1 MSTTDTFLTVDN
13 HLIIVA
19 WTTGM
24 QEIFGYEP
32 SEILG
37 KHVFVL
43 VPPEKADAA
52 VAMLT
57 QVKQKDGPSEREK
70 WLSTMRANGEVIA
83 EAAYGQILGFETE
96 RLHKS
101 GERVKLS
108 VDLLSIKN
116 MTGDHC
122 ATQIS
127 PIRR

>member
-13 HLIIVA
+13 HLIIVG

-57 QVKQKDGPSEREK
+57 QVKQKDGSSEREK

-83 EAAYGQILGFETE
+83 ETAYGQILGFESE
-96 RLHKS
+96 RLTKS

-108 VDLLSIKN
+108 IDLLSIKN

-127 PIRR
+127 PTRR

>member
-1 MSTTDTFLTVDN
+1 MSTTDTFLTVDK
-13 HLIIVA
+13 HLIIVG

-24 QEIFGYEP
+24 QELFGYEP

-37 KHVFVL
+37 KHVFIL
-43 VPPEKADAA
+43 GPPDKADAA

-57 QVKQKDGPSEREK
+57 QVKAENGSSEREK
-70 WLSTMRANGEVIA
+70 FLSTMRANGEVIA
-83 EAAYGQILGFETE
+83 ETAYGQILGFETE
-96 RLHKS
+96 RLTKS
-101 GERVKLS
+101 GERIKLT

-127 PIRR
+127 PRRR

>member
-1 MSTTDTFLTVDN
+1 MSTTDTFLTVDK
-13 HLIIVA
+13 HLIIVG

-57 QVKQKDGPSEREK
+57 QVKQKDGSSEREK

-83 EAAYGQILGFETE
+83 KTAYGQILGFESE
-96 RLHKS
+96 RLTKS

-108 VDLLSIKN
+108 IDLLSIKN

-127 PIRR
+127 PTRR

>member
-1 MSTTDTFLTVDN
+1 MSTTDTFLTVDK
-13 HLIIVA
+13 HLIVVG

-24 QEIFGYEP
+24 QELFGYEP

-43 VPPEKADAA
+43 VPPDKADAA
-52 VAMLT
+52 VEVLT
-57 QVKQKDGPSEREK
+57 RVKVDGR
-70 WLSTMRANGEVIA
+70 VV
-83 EAAYGQILGFETE
+83 GFQTE

-101 GERVKLS
+101 GERLKLT

-127 PIRR
+127 PRRR

>member
-57 QVKQKDGPSEREK
+57 QVKQKDGSSEREK

-83 EAAYGQILGFETE
+83 KTAYGQILGFESE
-96 RLHKS
+96 RLTKS

-108 VDLLSIKN
+108 IDLLSIKN

-127 PIRR
+127 PTRR